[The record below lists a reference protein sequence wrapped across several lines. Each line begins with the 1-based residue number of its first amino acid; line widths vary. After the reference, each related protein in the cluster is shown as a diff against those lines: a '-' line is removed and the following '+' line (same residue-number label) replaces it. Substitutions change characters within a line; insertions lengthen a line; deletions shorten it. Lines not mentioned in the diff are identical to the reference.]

1 MNIRDPRQFFN
12 EFVLPTVEEWRSE
25 PLNIRK
31 AVIAISQIDIMADQV
46 VIYQN
51 PTLDGRQL
59 RELQAKDRAKAQQNE
74 PLRLLVCDIH
84 DAHKHGPLGRKS
96 ATITRGQRPRKKHIG
111 GAFDLAIFQNDAFQ
125 VGRPVLEIVRD
136 DSSSELVEDVV
147 NSAVAYWEAELKKL
161 DF

>member
-59 RELQAKDRAKAQQNE
+59 RELQAKDPCQSTTK
-74 PLRLLVCDIH
+74 
-84 DAHKHGPLGRKS
+84 
-96 ATITRGQRPRKKHIG
+96 
-111 GAFDLAIFQNDAFQ
+111 
-125 VGRPVLEIVRD
+125 
-136 DSSSELVEDVV
+136 
-147 NSAVAYWEAELKKL
+147 
-161 DF
+161 